1 MNTDETKF
9 DVLKTQENVIEQTKK
24 IINVTNGRILGM
36 IIDVIVSNDG
46 KIKSLVL
53 EDRKNRK
60 FTREE
65 FIVSWNQITKIGD
78 DIILVDTNRGNVN

>member
-1 MNTDETKF
+1 
-9 DVLKTQENVIEQTKK
+9 
-24 IINVTNGRILGM
+24 M